1 MTPLL
6 EWGGNLLCVTHRAA
20 GVGVGMLTKDETEAV
35 QEFSMGLDERMYYLS
50 GLGCGLRRFAISYV
64 SGQPAKQVNSG

>member
-6 EWGGNLLCVTHRAA
+6 ERGDLLCVTHRAA
-20 GVGVGMLTKDETEAV
+20 GVGVGKLTKDKTEAV
-35 QEFSMGLDERMYYLS
+35 QEFSMGLDERVYYLS

-64 SGQPAKQVNSG
+64 SGEPAKHVNSG